1 MFENKQLKNSGS
13 PRPPPTPLPL
23 LSLLNLKM
31 SQNLILSAR
40 KFLRPL
46 LFHVSNES
54 YAADMYGEVPAVLLH
69 ASDAEVSIL

>member
-1 MFENKQLKNSGS
+1 MLSNLNVWKQTIEKFWF
-13 PRPPPTPLPL
+13 PPDLLQPPLLL

-46 LFHVSNES
+46 LFHCE
-54 YAADMYGEVPAVLLH
+54 
-69 ASDAEVSIL
+69 

>member
-1 MFENKQLKNSGS
+1 
-13 PRPPPTPLPL
+13 
-23 LSLLNLKM
+23 M
-31 SQNLILSAR
+31 SQNLILSAK